1 MKIGLLVTL
10 AMRLSK
16 PTNIKVLFEAKD
28 VQVVHLD
35 KNGKSNG
42 AFTLGD
48 NTLLEGNGKDFNR
61 WLKPFGNVFMGVGNM
76 MMEEF
81 TEINVNENPFIEE

>member
-1 MKIGLLVTL
+1 MKIGLLVTR

-16 PTNIKVLFEAKD
+16 PTNIKVVFEAQN

-35 KNGKSNG
+35 ENGYSNG
-42 AFTLGD
+42 TFTNGD
-48 NTLLEGNGKDFNR
+48 NTILEGNGKDFNQ
-61 WLKPFGNVFMGVGNM
+61 WLKPFGNVFMVVGSM

-81 TEINVNENPFIEE
+81 TEINVNKTPFNEE